1 MKQLRDVLI
10 IDAVRTPI
18 GSFQGALAAVPA
30 PKLGALMVK
39 SLIERNK
46 LNPEAVDEVIM
57 GNVIATGEGQS
68 PARQAALFGGLPQ
81 SVQTMTI
88 NKVCGSGLKSVML
101 AAQAIQVGDANI
113 IIAGG
118 MESMSNVPYILPK
131 ARDGYRLGHS
141 QVLDGIIV
149 DGLWDVY
156 SQVHMGSCAEGVAKD
171 EKLTREEMDE
181 FAKMSYERAQ
191 AATANGAFKD
201 EIIPVL
207 IPQKKGDPILVEID
221 EEPTRANFAKMASL
235 RPAFEKDGV
244 ITAAN
249 ASKIND
255 GASATLIM
263 SAEKAEELGYRP
275 MAKVIAQ
282 ASAAHAPEKFAS
294 APLLAI
300 EKVLKKAGLTADE
313 IDLWEINE
321 AFAHVAFLPMRKFN
335 IPKEKVNIN
344 GGAIA
349 MGHPIGASGARV
361 LTTLLHAMNKQEC
374 RYGLASLCIGGG
386 EAVALIVE
394 KL

>member
-1 MKQLRDVLI
+1 MKQLRDVVI

-18 GSFQGALAAVPA
+18 GSFQGALATIPA

-39 SLIERNK
+39 SLLERNK

-101 AAQAIQVGDANI
+101 AAQAIQVSDAEI

-118 MESMSNVPYILPK
+118 MESMSNIPYILPK
-131 ARDGYRLGHS
+131 ARDGYRLGHA
-141 QVLDGIIV
+141 QVLDGLIA

-171 EKLTREEMDE
+171 YALTREEMDD

-201 EIIPVL
+201 EIIPVP

-221 EEPTRANFAKMASL
+221 EEPTRANFAKMATL

-255 GASATLIM
+255 GASAVLIM
-263 SAEKAEELGYRP
+263 SAEKAEELGYKP
-275 MAKVIAQ
+275 MVKVIAQ
-282 ASAAHAPEKFAS
+282 ASAAMAPEKFAT

-321 AFAHVAFLPMRKFN
+321 AFAHVTFLPMRKFN

-374 RYGLASLCIGGG
+374 RYGLATLCIGGG
-386 EAVALIVE
+386 EAAALIVE
-394 KL
+394 KI

>member
-1 MKQLRDVLI
+1 MSLKDVVI

-18 GSFQGALAAVPA
+18 GSFQGTLAAITA
-30 PKLGALMVK
+30 PQLGALMVK
-39 SLIERNK
+39 SLLSRTQID
-46 LNPEAVDEVIM
+46 PAAVDEVIM
-57 GNVIATGEGQS
+57 GNVIPAGEGQS
-68 PARQAALFGGLPQ
+68 PARQAAIFGGLPS

-88 NKVCGSGLKSVML
+88 NKVCGSGLKAVML
-101 AAQAIQVGDANI
+101 AVQAIQTGDAEV

-118 MESMSNVPYILPK
+118 MESMSNIPYYLHK
-131 ARDGYRLGHS
+131 ARDGYRMGHQ
-141 QVLDGIIV
+141 QVIDGMIG

-171 EKLTREEMDE
+171 ENLTREEMDE
-181 FAKMSYERAQ
+181 FAVVSYERAIE
-191 AATANGAFKD
+191 ASKNGSFAH
-201 EIIPVL
+201 EIIPVE
-207 IPQKKGDPILVEID
+207 IPQKKGDPIIVTED
-221 EEPTRANFAKMASL
+221 EEPKRARFDKMKTL
-235 RPAFEKDGV
+235 NPAFDKTGV

-255 GASATLIM
+255 GASAVLVM
-263 SAEKAEELGYRP
+263 SAEKAVELGLKP

-282 ASAAHAPEKFAS
+282 ASAAHAPEKFAT

-300 EKVLKKAGLTADE
+300 DKVLKKAGMKADG

-335 IPKEKVNIN
+335 ISKEKVNVN

-361 LTTLLHAMNKQEC
+361 LTTLLHAMQKHNAKT
-374 RYGLASLCIGGG
+374 GLATLCIGGG
-386 EAVALIVE
+386 EASALIVE
-394 KL
+394 AI